1 MSIIAFI
8 PARGGSK
15 SIPNKNI
22 KLFCGKPLIFWNL
35 KELQDSCV
43 DEIVVATDSVKI
55 KKVVNSFSFSKVKV
69 YERLS
74 ENANDDSSTE
84 SVMLE
89 YINHAKLHDN
99 DTLMLVQ
106 ITSPYSQT
114 IDFDKG
120 LDVFRN
126 YDSVLSCCVSKKFIW
141 DKKGISLNY
150 DFNNRPRRQDNEGS
164 LIENGAFYISSVK
177 DVTNSKNRISG
188 HIGIYQMPEYTFTE
202 LDEPLDWIIA
212 ENIMREFVLADDL
225 KDYSDIKIF
234 ISDVDGVLTDG
245 FKYYNE
251 NLEESVKFSTHDGY
265 AFKLLKDRGLLTG
278 IVTSET
284 KKIKS
289 VRFEKLKSLKTL
301 DYFYQGVNDKLSVV
315 KGLCS
320 ELNIDISNVAYI
332 GDDVNCLNLLENVG
346 LAACPANA
354 VDAVKNIKNI
364 IVLNKNGGEG
374 VFREFVDLFINKL

>member
-126 YDSVLSCCVSKKFIW
+126 YDSVLSCCVSKKFITA
-141 DKKGISLNY
+141 G
-150 DFNNRPRRQDNEGS
+150 R
-164 LIENGAFYISSVK
+164 
-177 DVTNSKNRISG
+177 
-188 HIGIYQMPEYTFTE
+188 
-202 LDEPLDWIIA
+202 
-212 ENIMREFVLADDL
+212 
-225 KDYSDIKIF
+225 
-234 ISDVDGVLTDG
+234 
-245 FKYYNE
+245 
-251 NLEESVKFSTHDGY
+251 
-265 AFKLLKDRGLLTG
+265 
-278 IVTSET
+278 
-284 KKIKS
+284 
-289 VRFEKLKSLKTL
+289 
-301 DYFYQGVNDKLSVV
+301 
-315 KGLCS
+315 
-320 ELNIDISNVAYI
+320 
-332 GDDVNCLNLLENVG
+332 
-346 LAACPANA
+346 
-354 VDAVKNIKNI
+354 
-364 IVLNKNGGEG
+364 
-374 VFREFVDLFINKL
+374 